1 MKLNLKKFCINLSLI
16 LIGFVIYFLQSNFF
30 NWFSIGGIKP
40 NLFIIYILFIGLFGT
55 RSMSIIYASALGIF
69 LDLIFNSKIGVNL
82 FGYVLIGVIGTIF
95 NKNFSKDSRITI
107 MLISMGTTLIC
118 EIIAYIYKIINGAS
132 IEVLTFL
139 KIVLI
144 EIIFNLM
151 IIIIIYPL
159 IRKLGEKLEQVFNED
174 KILTKYF

>member
-1 MKLNLKKFCINLSLI
+1 
-16 LIGFVIYFLQSNFF
+16 
-30 NWFSIGGIKP
+30 
-40 NLFIIYILFIGLFGT
+40 
-55 RSMSIIYASALGIF
+55 
-69 LDLIFNSKIGVNL
+69 
-82 FGYVLIGVIGTIF
+82 
-95 NKNFSKDSRITI
+95 

-118 EIIAYIYKIINGAS
+118 EIIAYIYKMINGAS

-139 KIVLI
+139 KIALI

>member
-1 MKLNLKKFCINLSLI
+1 
-16 LIGFVIYFLQSNFF
+16 
-30 NWFSIGGIKP
+30 
-40 NLFIIYILFIGLFGT
+40 
-55 RSMSIIYASALGIF
+55 
-69 LDLIFNSKIGVNL
+69 
-82 FGYVLIGVIGTIF
+82 
-95 NKNFSKDSRITI
+95 

-118 EIIAYIYKIINGAS
+118 EIIAYIYIIINGAS

>member
-1 MKLNLKKFCINLSLI
+1 
-16 LIGFVIYFLQSNFF
+16 
-30 NWFSIGGIKP
+30 
-40 NLFIIYILFIGLFGT
+40 
-55 RSMSIIYASALGIF
+55 
-69 LDLIFNSKIGVNL
+69 
-82 FGYVLIGVIGTIF
+82 
-95 NKNFSKDSRITI
+95 

-144 EIIFNLM
+144 EIIFYLM

>member
-1 MKLNLKKFCINLSLI
+1 
-16 LIGFVIYFLQSNFF
+16 
-30 NWFSIGGIKP
+30 
-40 NLFIIYILFIGLFGT
+40 
-55 RSMSIIYASALGIF
+55 
-69 LDLIFNSKIGVNL
+69 
-82 FGYVLIGVIGTIF
+82 
-95 NKNFSKDSRITI
+95 

-118 EIIAYIYKIINGAS
+118 EI
-132 IEVLTFL
+132 
-139 KIVLI
+139 I

>member
-1 MKLNLKKFCINLSLI
+1 
-16 LIGFVIYFLQSNFF
+16 
-30 NWFSIGGIKP
+30 
-40 NLFIIYILFIGLFGT
+40 
-55 RSMSIIYASALGIF
+55 
-69 LDLIFNSKIGVNL
+69 
-82 FGYVLIGVIGTIF
+82 
-95 NKNFSKDSRITI
+95 
-107 MLISMGTTLIC
+107 MLISVGTTLIC

-174 KILTKYF
+174 NILTKYF

>member
-1 MKLNLKKFCINLSLI
+1 
-16 LIGFVIYFLQSNFF
+16 
-30 NWFSIGGIKP
+30 
-40 NLFIIYILFIGLFGT
+40 
-55 RSMSIIYASALGIF
+55 
-69 LDLIFNSKIGVNL
+69 
-82 FGYVLIGVIGTIF
+82 
-95 NKNFSKDSRITI
+95 

-132 IEVLTFL
+132 IEALTFL

>member
-1 MKLNLKKFCINLSLI
+1 
-16 LIGFVIYFLQSNFF
+16 
-30 NWFSIGGIKP
+30 
-40 NLFIIYILFIGLFGT
+40 
-55 RSMSIIYASALGIF
+55 
-69 LDLIFNSKIGVNL
+69 
-82 FGYVLIGVIGTIF
+82 
-95 NKNFSKDSRITI
+95 

-118 EIIAYIYKIINGAS
+118 EIIAYIYKIINGDS

>member
-1 MKLNLKKFCINLSLI
+1 
-16 LIGFVIYFLQSNFF
+16 
-30 NWFSIGGIKP
+30 
-40 NLFIIYILFIGLFGT
+40 
-55 RSMSIIYASALGIF
+55 
-69 LDLIFNSKIGVNL
+69 
-82 FGYVLIGVIGTIF
+82 
-95 NKNFSKDSRITI
+95 
-107 MLISMGTTLIC
+107 MGTTLIC

>member
-1 MKLNLKKFCINLSLI
+1 
-16 LIGFVIYFLQSNFF
+16 
-30 NWFSIGGIKP
+30 
-40 NLFIIYILFIGLFGT
+40 
-55 RSMSIIYASALGIF
+55 
-69 LDLIFNSKIGVNL
+69 
-82 FGYVLIGVIGTIF
+82 
-95 NKNFSKDSRITI
+95 

-159 IRKLGEKLEQVFNED
+159 IRKLGEKVEQVFNED

>member
-1 MKLNLKKFCINLSLI
+1 
-16 LIGFVIYFLQSNFF
+16 
-30 NWFSIGGIKP
+30 
-40 NLFIIYILFIGLFGT
+40 
-55 RSMSIIYASALGIF
+55 
-69 LDLIFNSKIGVNL
+69 
-82 FGYVLIGVIGTIF
+82 
-95 NKNFSKDSRITI
+95 

-159 IRKLGEKLEQVFNED
+159 IRKLVEKLEQVFNED
-174 KILTKYF
+174 KI

>member
-1 MKLNLKKFCINLSLI
+1 
-16 LIGFVIYFLQSNFF
+16 
-30 NWFSIGGIKP
+30 
-40 NLFIIYILFIGLFGT
+40 
-55 RSMSIIYASALGIF
+55 
-69 LDLIFNSKIGVNL
+69 
-82 FGYVLIGVIGTIF
+82 
-95 NKNFSKDSRITI
+95 

-151 IIIIIYPL
+151 ILIIIYPL

>member
-1 MKLNLKKFCINLSLI
+1 
-16 LIGFVIYFLQSNFF
+16 
-30 NWFSIGGIKP
+30 
-40 NLFIIYILFIGLFGT
+40 
-55 RSMSIIYASALGIF
+55 
-69 LDLIFNSKIGVNL
+69 
-82 FGYVLIGVIGTIF
+82 
-95 NKNFSKDSRITI
+95 

-174 KILTKYF
+174 KTLTKYF

>member
-1 MKLNLKKFCINLSLI
+1 
-16 LIGFVIYFLQSNFF
+16 
-30 NWFSIGGIKP
+30 
-40 NLFIIYILFIGLFGT
+40 
-55 RSMSIIYASALGIF
+55 
-69 LDLIFNSKIGVNL
+69 
-82 FGYVLIGVIGTIF
+82 
-95 NKNFSKDSRITI
+95 

-118 EIIAYIYKIINGAS
+118 EIIEYIYKIINGAS

>member
-1 MKLNLKKFCINLSLI
+1 MYS
-16 LIGFVIYFLQSNFF
+16 
-30 NWFSIGGIKP
+30 
-40 NLFIIYILFIGLFGT
+40 
-55 RSMSIIYASALGIF
+55 
-69 LDLIFNSKIGVNL
+69 
-82 FGYVLIGVIGTIF
+82 
-95 NKNFSKDSRITI
+95 KNFSKDSRITI

-151 IIIIIYPL
+151 IIIIISFNL
-159 IRKLGEKLEQVFNED
+159 FKMKL
-174 KILTKYF
+174 

>member
-1 MKLNLKKFCINLSLI
+1 
-16 LIGFVIYFLQSNFF
+16 
-30 NWFSIGGIKP
+30 
-40 NLFIIYILFIGLFGT
+40 
-55 RSMSIIYASALGIF
+55 
-69 LDLIFNSKIGVNL
+69 
-82 FGYVLIGVIGTIF
+82 
-95 NKNFSKDSRITI
+95 

-132 IEVLTFL
+132 IEVLAFF

>member
-1 MKLNLKKFCINLSLI
+1 
-16 LIGFVIYFLQSNFF
+16 
-30 NWFSIGGIKP
+30 
-40 NLFIIYILFIGLFGT
+40 
-55 RSMSIIYASALGIF
+55 
-69 LDLIFNSKIGVNL
+69 
-82 FGYVLIGVIGTIF
+82 
-95 NKNFSKDSRITI
+95 
-107 MLISMGTTLIC
+107 MLISSGTTLIC

-132 IEVLTFL
+132 IEAFTFL
-139 KIVLI
+139 KIVVI

>member
-1 MKLNLKKFCINLSLI
+1 M
-16 LIGFVIYFLQSNFF
+16 
-30 NWFSIGGIKP
+30 
-40 NLFIIYILFIGLFGT
+40 
-55 RSMSIIYASALGIF
+55 
-69 LDLIFNSKIGVNL
+69 
-82 FGYVLIGVIGTIF
+82 
-95 NKNFSKDSRITI
+95 
-107 MLISMGTTLIC
+107 
-118 EIIAYIYKIINGAS
+118 
-132 IEVLTFL
+132 LTFL

>member
-1 MKLNLKKFCINLSLI
+1 
-16 LIGFVIYFLQSNFF
+16 
-30 NWFSIGGIKP
+30 
-40 NLFIIYILFIGLFGT
+40 
-55 RSMSIIYASALGIF
+55 
-69 LDLIFNSKIGVNL
+69 
-82 FGYVLIGVIGTIF
+82 
-95 NKNFSKDSRITI
+95 

-159 IRKLGEKLEQVFNED
+159 IRKLEEKLEQVFNED

>member
-1 MKLNLKKFCINLSLI
+1 
-16 LIGFVIYFLQSNFF
+16 
-30 NWFSIGGIKP
+30 
-40 NLFIIYILFIGLFGT
+40 
-55 RSMSIIYASALGIF
+55 
-69 LDLIFNSKIGVNL
+69 
-82 FGYVLIGVIGTIF
+82 
-95 NKNFSKDSRITI
+95 

-118 EIIAYIYKIINGAS
+118 EIVAYIYKIINGAS

>member
-1 MKLNLKKFCINLSLI
+1 M
-16 LIGFVIYFLQSNFF
+16 
-30 NWFSIGGIKP
+30 
-40 NLFIIYILFIGLFGT
+40 
-55 RSMSIIYASALGIF
+55 
-69 LDLIFNSKIGVNL
+69 
-82 FGYVLIGVIGTIF
+82 
-95 NKNFSKDSRITI
+95 
-107 MLISMGTTLIC
+107 
-118 EIIAYIYKIINGAS
+118 INGAS

>member
-1 MKLNLKKFCINLSLI
+1 
-16 LIGFVIYFLQSNFF
+16 
-30 NWFSIGGIKP
+30 
-40 NLFIIYILFIGLFGT
+40 
-55 RSMSIIYASALGIF
+55 
-69 LDLIFNSKIGVNL
+69 
-82 FGYVLIGVIGTIF
+82 
-95 NKNFSKDSRITI
+95 
-107 MLISMGTTLIC
+107 MLISVGTTLIC

-144 EIIFNLM
+144 EIILDEPVPVEAHLM

>member
-1 MKLNLKKFCINLSLI
+1 
-16 LIGFVIYFLQSNFF
+16 
-30 NWFSIGGIKP
+30 
-40 NLFIIYILFIGLFGT
+40 
-55 RSMSIIYASALGIF
+55 
-69 LDLIFNSKIGVNL
+69 
-82 FGYVLIGVIGTIF
+82 
-95 NKNFSKDSRITI
+95 

-132 IEVLTFL
+132 IEVLAFL

>member
-1 MKLNLKKFCINLSLI
+1 
-16 LIGFVIYFLQSNFF
+16 
-30 NWFSIGGIKP
+30 
-40 NLFIIYILFIGLFGT
+40 
-55 RSMSIIYASALGIF
+55 
-69 LDLIFNSKIGVNL
+69 
-82 FGYVLIGVIGTIF
+82 
-95 NKNFSKDSRITI
+95 

-159 IRKLGEKLEQVFNED
+159 RRKLGEKLEQVFNED

>member
-1 MKLNLKKFCINLSLI
+1 
-16 LIGFVIYFLQSNFF
+16 
-30 NWFSIGGIKP
+30 
-40 NLFIIYILFIGLFGT
+40 
-55 RSMSIIYASALGIF
+55 
-69 LDLIFNSKIGVNL
+69 
-82 FGYVLIGVIGTIF
+82 
-95 NKNFSKDSRITI
+95 

-151 IIIIIYPL
+151 IIIIIIYPL

>member
-1 MKLNLKKFCINLSLI
+1 MRRSNFSH
-16 LIGFVIYFLQSNFF
+16 IYFNEE
-30 NWFSIGGIKP
+30 
-40 NLFIIYILFIGLFGT
+40 IYQACESEGL
-55 RSMSIIYASALGIF
+55 
-69 LDLIFNSKIGVNL
+69 NV
-82 FGYVLIGVIGTIF
+82 
-95 NKNFSKDSRITI
+95 
-107 MLISMGTTLIC
+107 
-118 EIIAYIYKIINGAS
+118 
-132 IEVLTFL
+132 FL

>member
-1 MKLNLKKFCINLSLI
+1 
-16 LIGFVIYFLQSNFF
+16 
-30 NWFSIGGIKP
+30 
-40 NLFIIYILFIGLFGT
+40 
-55 RSMSIIYASALGIF
+55 
-69 LDLIFNSKIGVNL
+69 
-82 FGYVLIGVIGTIF
+82 
-95 NKNFSKDSRITI
+95 

-159 IRKLGEKLEQVFNED
+159 IRELGEKLEQVFNED